1 MPFSHLGAGI
11 TVGTTGVGG
20 EIAVPYGA
28 YWNIRAGA
36 SYLGYSQTFQTTSSP
51 LTASPVDGHL
61 RFGGARLGVD
71 WFPLAGGF
79 HVSVGVWVPNLTQV
93 SARLNLEPGKTL
105 TLEGTDYTTD
115 STNPFRGTGS
125 SAINRVAPVLT
136 VGWGNLLPR
145 NYRQRFSFPIELGAA
160 YVGSPTVKVTTAGDV
175 CTAQVCRPAASDLGF
190 NQNLNTA
197 IGDINRNLNA
207 YARFFPIISAGIGY
221 RF

>member
-1 MPFSHLGAGI
+1 MGSGHICRIGSGAGS
-11 TVGTTGVGG
+11 GT
-20 EIAVPYGA
+20 
-28 YWNIRAGA
+28 
-36 SYLGYSQTFQTTSSP
+36 SH
-51 LTASPVDGHL
+51 GHL

-79 HVSVGVWVPNLTQV
+79 HVSVGIWVPNLTQV

-115 STNPFRGTGS
+115 STNPFRGSGS

-160 YVGSPTVKVTTAGDV
+160 YVGSPTVKVSTAGDI
-175 CTAQVCRPAASDLGF
+175 CTAQGLQSRRIGPRIQSKPEYSHRRYQSKSQGLCTLLPNPFGRNRLQVLDLKHSLKFCVQGSSASWQEHYRMKKRP
-190 NQNLNTA
+190 
-197 IGDINRNLNA
+197 
-207 YARFFPIISAGIGY
+207 P
-221 RF
+221 